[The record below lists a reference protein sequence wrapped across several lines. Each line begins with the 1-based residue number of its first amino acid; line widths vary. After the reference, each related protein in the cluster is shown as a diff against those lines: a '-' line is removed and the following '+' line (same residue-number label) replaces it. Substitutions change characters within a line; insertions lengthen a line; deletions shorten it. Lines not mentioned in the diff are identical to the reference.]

1 MQIETLYFVEGAKQ
15 ASGTTVIIDVF
26 RAFSLVCYLLD
37 QGAEKI
43 IPVGDIEKA
52 YQIKG
57 DHPGY
62 ILIGER
68 NNRKMPGFDFDNS
81 PYRIKDQDFTGKTI
95 VHTTSAGTQGIVS
108 VSNADV
114 ILTGSFVNAGATINY
129 IASENPMLVSL
140 VCMGY
145 SAQRIIEE
153 DSLCATYM
161 KQKLEGLEPDFSRM
175 VDEIRKTSGRRF
187 FNPETQEHCPK
198 EDFDLCLRL
207 DAFNFVVKAV
217 KDEKLGMILTKAV
230 L

>member
-1 MQIETLYFVEGAKQ
+1 MQIKILHFIEGAKQ
-15 ASGTTVIIDVF
+15 AQGTTVIIDVF
-26 RAFSLVCYLLD
+26 RAFSLVCYMLD

-43 IPVGDIEKA
+43 IPVGDIDKA
-52 YQIKG
+52 YQLKK

-62 ILIGER
+62 VLVGER

-108 VSNADV
+108 ASNADV
-114 ILTGSFVNAGATINY
+114 ILTGSFVNAGATIKY
-129 IASENPMLVSL
+129 IADENPAHVSL

-145 SAQRIIEE
+145 SAQRPIEE

-161 KQKLEGLEPDFSRM
+161 KEKLEGLEPDFSEM
-175 VDEIRKTSGRRF
+175 VDVIRKTSGRRF
-187 FNPETQEHCPK
+187 FNQETQEHCPK

-207 DAFNFVVKAV
+207 DAFDFFIKAE
-217 KDEKLGMILTKAV
+217 KDEEFGMILTKAV